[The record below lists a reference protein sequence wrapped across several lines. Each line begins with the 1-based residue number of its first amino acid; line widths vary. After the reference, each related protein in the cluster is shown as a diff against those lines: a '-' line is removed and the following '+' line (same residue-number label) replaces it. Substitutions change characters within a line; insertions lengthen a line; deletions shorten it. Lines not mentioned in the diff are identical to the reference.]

1 VNEANPA
8 RYDPVTVGEHQIP
21 VCISEFDHLVLTVA
35 DLEKTIAFYQE
46 TLGMRAVTFGQ
57 GRRALEFGH
66 NKINL
71 HEAGSEFSP
80 HAARPTP
87 GSADLCF
94 VTATPLDQVIAH
106 LKAKGVDIEEGPVPR
121 TGASGPITSVYI
133 RDPDRNLLEIASYDG
148 I

>member
-1 VNEANPA
+1 METNPD
-8 RYDPVTVGEHQIP
+8 RIP

-35 DLEKTIAFYQE
+35 DLEETIAFYQE
-46 TLGMRAVTFGQ
+46 ILGMHATTFGE

-71 HEAGSEFSP
+71 HKAGSEFSP

-94 VTATPLDQVIAH
+94 VTVTPLDQVIAH

-121 TGASGPITSVYI
+121 TGANGPITSVYI
-133 RDPDRNLLEIASYDG
+133 RDPDHNLLEISSYDG
-148 I
+148 L

>member
-1 VNEANPA
+1 METKL
-8 RYDPVTVGEHQIP
+8 DEIP
-21 VCISEFDHLVLTVA
+21 VSISEFDHLVLTVA
-35 DLEKTIAFYQE
+35 DLEETIAFYQE
-46 TLGMRAVTFGQ
+46 ILGMRAITFGQ

-71 HEAGSEFSP
+71 HKAGSEFSP

-94 VTATPLDQVIAH
+94 VTTTPLDRVIAH
-106 LKAKGVDIEEGPVPR
+106 LEAKGVHIEEGPVPR
-121 TGASGPITSVYI
+121 VGANGPITSVYI
-133 RDPDRNLLEIASYDG
+133 RDPDHNLLEIASYDG

>member
-1 VNEANPA
+1 METKPEQAS
-8 RYDPVTVGEHQIP
+8 
-21 VCISEFDHLVLTVA
+21 VCITEFDHLVLTVA
-35 DLEKTIAFYQE
+35 DLDKTIAFYE
-46 TLGMRAVTFGQ
+46 EALGMRAITFGA

-71 HEAGSEFSP
+71 HEAGREFSP
-80 HAARPTP
+80 HAARPIP
-87 GSADLCF
+87 GSTDVCF

-106 LKAKGVDIEEGPVPR
+106 LKAKGIGIEEGPVQK

-133 RDPDRNLLEIASYDG
+133 RDPDSNLIEIASYDS